1 MKLNLEMKIFKA
13 LGHPIRLSIIKKLV
27 DGEVCVCQLV
37 DETEFSQANL
47 SQHLKILSNAGL
59 ITKRKEGNFSHYS
72 LADKKVKYLV
82 ETCEEITANYIKK
95 LIK

>member
-27 DGEVCVCQLV
+27 DGEVCVGQLV

-72 LADKKVKYLV
+72 LADENIKLMI
-82 ETCEEITANYIKK
+82 TLCEEITANYIKK
-95 LIK
+95 LV